1 MNASPYLRQASSVQ
15 SIMLRVLLALLPG
28 IAAYVWFFGAA
39 IVVQIV
45 LASITALAAEALVL
59 YLRGKPL
66 ALFLTDG
73 SALVTAW
80 LIALSFPP
88 LGPWWL
94 VVLATLIAIM
104 VAKHLYGG
112 LGQNPFNPAMVAFAL
127 MIVAY
132 PQFMSRWPG
141 VAAIDFATQWNII
154 FGLQANQV
162 LDALTM
168 ATPLD
173 ALRTTLHSTN
183 TTIATVPSALAH
195 NPAIGLM
202 AGRGWEWIAAA
213 YLAGGL
219 WLVQQRIITWHLPT
233 AFLATL
239 FLLAGVASA
248 IHPNEFAGPLF
259 HLFGG
264 GAMLAAFFIVTDP
277 VSAATTPYGKL
288 IFAAGVALLTWV
300 IRSFGA
306 YPDGIAFA
314 VLLMNMC
321 VPLIDMATQP
331 RVFGHKRS
339 DNKNNRHE

>member
-1 MNASPYLRQASSVQ
+1 MNNSPYLLKASSVQ
-15 SIMLRVLLALLPG
+15 SVMLRVLLALLPG
-28 IAAYVWFFGAA
+28 LAAYVWFFGAA

-45 LASITALAAEALVL
+45 LASLTALAAEALVL

-88 LGPWWL
+88 LAPWWL
-94 VVLATLIAIM
+94 VVLATLIAII

-132 PQFMSRWPG
+132 PQFMSHWPAPG
-141 VAAIDFATQWNII
+141 TTDFAAQWNII
-154 FGLQANQV
+154 FGLHAASA

-173 ALRTTLHSTN
+173 ALRTALHSAGTAG
-183 TTIATVPSALAH
+183 TPATVASILAN
-195 NPAIGLM
+195 NPGIGHL
-202 AGRGWEWIAAA
+202 AGRGWEWIATG
-213 YLAGGL
+213 YLIGGL
-219 WLVQQRIITWHLPT
+219 WLMQQRIITWHLPT
-233 AFLATL
+233 AFLTTL
-239 FLLAGVASA
+239 FLLAGLAST

-264 GAMLAAFFIVTDP
+264 GTMLAAFFIVTDP

-288 IFAAGVALLTWV
+288 IFSAGVALLTWI

-314 VLLMNMC
+314 VLLMNMA

-331 RVFGHKRS
+331 RVFGHKK
-339 DNKNNRHE
+339 NNNRHE

>member
-1 MNASPYLRQASSVQ
+1 MNNSPYLRQAVSVQ
-15 SIMLRVLLALLPG
+15 SVMLRVLFALLPG

-45 LASITALAAEALVL
+45 LASLTALAAEALVL
-59 YLRGKPL
+59 HLRGKPL

-88 LGPWWL
+88 IAPWWL
-94 VVLATLIAIM
+94 VVLATMIAII

-141 VAAIDFATQWNII
+141 TDAIDFATQWHII
-154 FGLQANQV
+154 FGLHANQA

-173 ALRTTLHSTN
+173 ALRTALHSTN
-183 TTIATVPSALAH
+183 ATTVTVASALAH
-195 NPAIGLM
+195 NPVIGLM
-202 AGRGWEWIAAA
+202 AGRGWEWVAAGH
-213 YLAGGL
+213 LVGGL

-239 FLLAGVASA
+239 FLLAGLSSA
-248 IHPNEFAGPLF
+248 INPSEFAGPLF

-288 IFAAGVALLTWV
+288 IFASGAALLTWI

-314 VLLMNMC
+314 VLLMNMA

-331 RVFGHKRS
+331 RVFGRK
-339 DNKNNRHE
+339 KNGSNHHE